1 MSKTIIGAMPIR
13 TVGLTPGH
21 RWCGELRSVKPA
33 VNNGKG
39 ARGLVQGLNSLN
51 ATYIRQGRIRD
62 RPRKLAKDLL
72 NGHLAA
78 VATALLGP
86 PAKREGRRLLWLCPF
101 PPHEDHHP
109 SFQVDP
115 DRRQWRC
122 WPCGIHGDAAKL
134 VMKLQGVAFPEA
146 ARIAAELSGIATA
159 SGKSP
164 RPTQRPRP
172 PAPAASPPLERSSG
186 LPLADALTLVTEAAD
201 RLWKPEGTEAL
212 DYLHGRCLTDET
224 IKAAR
229 LGWTPCAMV
238 PTRDGDRC
246 YPVRGVVIS
255 WFDRD
260 RLALVKI
267 RDPDAPKPKRYK
279 EAFRDRP
286 GIYPCP
292 KAIRPGW
299 PLIIGEGELDALLLG
314 QELRDLAAV
323 MTLGPSSKRPDAGV
337 IGRMLCAPVR
347 FIALDAD
354 KAGDKAA
361 AEWPAR
367 AIRVR
372 PPEPFKDWTEAAQAG
387 IDLRCW
393 WLPRLGGTEALWN
406 HLAALRWGPALN
418 DPTPGI
424 IIEPE
429 AIPS

>member
-1 MSKTIIGAMPIR
+1 MPDHER
-13 TVGLTPGH
+13 PSRLARHQGSHRPG
-21 RWCGELRSVKPA
+21 R
-33 VNNGKG
+33 
-39 ARGLVQGLNSLN
+39 RGYRV
-51 ATYIRQGRIRD
+51 
-62 RPRKLAKDLL
+62 
-72 NGHLAA
+72 
-78 VATALLGP
+78 LGT

-101 PPHEDHHP
+101 HEDHHP

-115 DRRQWRC
+115 DRREWRC
-122 WPCGIHGDAAKL
+122 WPCGIRGDAAEL
-134 VMKLQGVAFPEA
+134 VKRKNGVTFPEA
-146 ARIAAELSGIATA
+146 ARIATGLSGIVTP
-159 SGKSP
+159 SGTTT
-164 RPTQRPRP
+164 RPAPRPRP
-172 PAPAASPPLERSSG
+172 PASAATGKPAKPARTPSERSSG
-186 LPLADALTLVTEAAD
+186 LPTEEASSLVTEAAD
-201 RLWKPEGTEAL
+201 RLWKPEGRQAL
-212 DYLHGRCLTDET
+212 AYLHGRGLREET
-224 IKAAR
+224 IRAAR
-229 LGWTPCAMV
+229 LGWTPGVMI
-238 PTRDGDRC
+238 PTQREDQRWK
-246 YPVRGVVIS
+246 VRGITIP
-255 WFDRD
+255 WFDGE

-267 RDPDAPKPKRYK
+267 RDPDAPKSKRYK

-286 GIYPCP
+286 GIYPGP
-292 KAIRPGW
+292 QAIRPGW

-323 MTLGPSSKRPDAGV
+323 VTLGPSSNRPDAGV

-367 AIRVR
+367 ATRVR

-424 IIEPE
+424 IIDRPDPTDEPIDRTE
-429 AIPS
+429 PPSHDEG